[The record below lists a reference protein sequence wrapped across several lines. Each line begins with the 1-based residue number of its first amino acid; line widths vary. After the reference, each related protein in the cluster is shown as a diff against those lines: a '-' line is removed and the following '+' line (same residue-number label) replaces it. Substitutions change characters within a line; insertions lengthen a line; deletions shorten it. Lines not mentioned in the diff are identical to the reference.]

1 MSCASCRQP
10 YERRARL
17 RRAIQLRRRKQAKRL
32 GIVVASLSVMAVS
45 ITTAWVLVEASA
57 QRGEQLEP
65 LMAVADQP
73 AIDPVA
79 MTIKAPP
86 PPPEVAA
93 PQAAP
98 TVKVV
103 ATRAIQSDEVRY
115 FNGRAVKP
123 VKVMRMVVTA
133 YSPDEKS
140 CGRFADGKTA
150 AGYSVFTNGGKLVA
164 ADTRLLPFG
173 SLLTIPGYDDG
184 KIVPVLDVG
193 GKIKGH
199 RLDVLYPTHRIAR
212 KWGVQTLDVTVW
224 DYVD

>member
-17 RRAIQLRRRKQAKRL
+17 RRAIQLRRRRHAKRL
-32 GIVVASLSVMAVS
+32 GIVVASLCVLTASVAS
-45 ITTAWVLVEASA
+45 GWVLIEASTK
-57 QRGEQLEP
+57 RGEQIEP

-73 AIDPVA
+73 GQNPALDPVA
-79 MTIKAPP
+79 MTIKAPT
-86 PPPEVAA
+86 E
-93 PQAAP
+93 P
-98 TVKVV
+98 TVEVIE
-103 ATRAIQSDEVRY
+103 TRPIESDEVRY